1 MTEKLYPVKFLHPS
15 VKEGAKLETDM
26 GSISK
31 AHYNPFLPSSSEKK
45 IYMVIFFIRIFH

>member
-1 MTEKLYPVKFLHPS
+1 MTKKLYPVKFLHPS

-26 GSISK
+26 RSISK

-45 IYMVIFFIRIFH
+45 YMVVFFIRIFH